1 MSPGEAIKALFTSD
15 NMKELFMVKA
25 KGTIGSKE
33 QGAII
38 IITII
43 MKL

>member
-1 MSPGEAIKALFTSD
+1 
-15 NMKELFMVKA
+15 MKELFMVKA
-25 KGTIGSKE
+25 KGAIGSKE